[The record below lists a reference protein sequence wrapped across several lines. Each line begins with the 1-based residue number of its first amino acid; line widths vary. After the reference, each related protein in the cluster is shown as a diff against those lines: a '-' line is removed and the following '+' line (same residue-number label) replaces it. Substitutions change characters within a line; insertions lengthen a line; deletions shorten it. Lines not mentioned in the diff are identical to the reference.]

1 MADNTP
7 QRRLAANVAR
17 QREVG
22 SMVVSLGVGGDWP
35 AVLEQSGLL
44 RPSDLLKAPGMQHL
58 LAEPD
63 WTKLSAVAQ
72 AALGRTQRKLSDA
85 ADAWAAASG
94 RARTLPPVDSDE
106 LLEQLLEVA
115 RDMAASAKRA
125 EEEGLSAGLG
135 VMSAEDKRRFHEEA
149 VAKGRVQAE
158 TKEAEPAKFH
168 SNWKDANGNVPMAGA
183 DVACEDALKAVWTG
197 TASTSPYLPGL
208 LSGIGWGTERKPPIV
223 ERDRRTGRV
232 IGTRRGKGCEPTL
245 LEIVAETTRAMNAM
259 GLGWCLRIGP
269 GQTAAHI
276 TVDAALDEYAQD
288 PAGGPMYLGCSPPM
302 LQLFKD
308 KYREAVLE
316 AESCAW
322 DQAEDLANT
331 VWNA

>member
-1 MADNTP
+1 M
-7 QRRLAANVAR
+7 
-17 QREVG
+17 
-22 SMVVSLGVGGDWP
+22 
-35 AVLEQSGLL
+35 
-44 RPSDLLKAPGMQHL
+44 K
-58 LAEPD
+58 
-63 WTKLSAVAQ
+63 
-72 AALGRTQRKLSDA
+72 
-85 ADAWAAASG
+85 
-94 RARTLPPVDSDE
+94 
-106 LLEQLLEVA
+106 
-115 RDMAASAKRA
+115 
-125 EEEGLSAGLG
+125 
-135 VMSAEDKRRFHEEA
+135 
-149 VAKGRVQAE
+149 
-158 TKEAEPAKFH
+158 
-168 SNWKDANGNVPMAGA
+168 NWKDANGNVPMAGA

-308 KYREAVLE
+308 RYREAVLE

-331 VWNA
+331 VWNAVSDELTQRACSLTVAMRDVLARPGMWALSPSRAQAQAGSSDGAGTSRGARKYKRQVVSPNEAGE